1 MKNKKHVWVAGAM
14 CVLPLMGMAQ
24 QTEPLTDSRRLF
36 DDGKEL
42 FLRRDYAAAQQT
54 LSRFVQQKPQASLAD
69 EAAYMIACTSYELKS
84 PDCIKQLE
92 GYLEQYPDS
101 RYANR
106 VQSLIA
112 SAYFF
117 QEKYPEAIACFKG
130 CQFDLLADSE
140 RDACTLRMG
149 TAYLKMGNLQEAAV
163 WFSILKEVS
172 SEYHIDAVYHL
183 AYIDYVQ
190 KQYDKAL
197 QGFRETGESSKYA
210 ALSPYYIADIHL
222 VRGNYQQARQIAS
235 TYLEAYPRQEKAIE
249 MKRICGEACYGLK
262 QYAAAIDYLSAYRSE
277 TEEHAERN
285 SLYKLGMS
293 FFYTGVYSEAA
304 AALGEVT
311 TVQDALTQ
319 NAYLH
324 MGLAYLQLKERNRAR
339 MAFEQAS
346 AMNYDRDIK
355 EQAFYNYALCIH
367 ETSYSPFAES
377 VTVFERF
384 LNEFP
389 NSVYTEK
396 VNDYL
401 IEVYM
406 NTRSYMAALNS
417 IAKISRPGNR
427 ILEAKQKL
435 LFRLGTQ
442 AFAQAAFENAIEY
455 FSQSLQLGRYN
466 QQTQADAYYWRGESK
481 YRLEQYGAAASDY
494 RQYLEFAPDRRSTE
508 YGLAL
513 YNLGYT
519 AFKQKQY
526 DKALT
531 WFTRC
536 AESGIRLENDVVAD
550 VYNRMG
556 DCNFYA
562 RRFDAA
568 DAQYAQASGYS
579 MSLSDYSLFQ
589 QSIIKGLQ
597 REYGKKIEL
606 LNRLITGFP
615 ESQYLDDAL
624 YEQGRAFVQLEDN
637 DNAVKRYSLLVQRY
651 PESPLSRRAANEIGL
666 LYYQN
671 DKYNEAIAAYKK
683 VISTYPGSEEARLA
697 QRDLKSIYID
707 LNRVDDYMA
716 FVSTIPGGA
725 NFDVNERDSLTYVG
739 AERVYMRGNI
749 TEAKNS
755 FVRYLQSFP
764 QGAFSVDAHY
774 YLGLIDYNE
783 KNYTGAVSH
792 LDKVVEYPD
801 NKFSGEAMA
810 MCADIAYREKEY
822 EKSLGLYKRMADRAV
837 SQEERV
843 TARTGAMR
851 SAWMV
856 KDCQEIISVA
866 SGLIAESKLA
876 PELANEAHYYRA
888 KALLAEGQNK
898 EAAGDLAVLA
908 KDTRNVYGA
917 EAKYLLAQL
926 YFDNG
931 ETGKAEKEVL
941 DYIEVS
947 TPHAYWLARS
957 FVLLSDVYMKLG
969 RNLDAKQ
976 YLLSLQQNYQADDD
990 IAEMIETRL
999 AKLNKGSK
1007 Q

>member
-197 QGFRETGESSKYA
+197 QGFREAGESSKYA

-568 DAQYAQASGYS
+568 DAQYAQVSGYS

-725 NFDVNERDSLTYVG
+725 NFDVNERDSLTYVA